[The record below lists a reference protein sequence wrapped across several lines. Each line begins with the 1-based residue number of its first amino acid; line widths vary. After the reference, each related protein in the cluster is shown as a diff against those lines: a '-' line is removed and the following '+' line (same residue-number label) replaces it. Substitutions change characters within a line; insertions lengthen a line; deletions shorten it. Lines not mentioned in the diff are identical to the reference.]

1 MDKLTGI
8 SIFEGIVVAKAYMRK
23 KKKEVIKLYKVHPAM
38 IEDEMKRFQQALN
51 DTKQEI
57 KALIESLTGKVN
69 QADIKILNSHLM
81 ILEDPLFLS
90 DITNK
95 IRVEMINVEKIVE
108 SVVQKYVGMFK
119 SLNDPA
125 FREKALDIEDVGEK
139 LIQNLQGLTGEKE
152 DIDNKILIA
161 KDIKPSDLL
170 RYHNEGINILG
181 VVTETGGETSHVAI
195 LAKTM
200 GIPTILGV
208 KGLQT
213 LKFDEEKEIILD
225 SRKGKEIAVFEAT
238 EYVRQWY
245 AKEKAE
251 FEKEKGD
258 MLSLIDQL
266 AYTKDGERIRLAANI
281 GGENDINDIKNY
293 NTDGIGLLRTEFL
306 YMESEYFPSEAEQ
319 ERVYRKIAA
328 AVKPGD
334 SVIIRTLDIGADKKL
349 SYFDMPDEENPALGL
364 RAIRLCLKRKDIFKT
379 QLRAILKA
387 SAAGNI
393 KVMYPMISGIEELNE
408 ANKVMEEVKKE
419 LEKEGIPYDTSME
432 VGIMI
437 EVPSAAILADILI
450 EKVDFFSIGTN
461 DLTQYV
467 LAADRLSEEVS
478 YIYDNFHPAV
488 LRMISNIA
496 EAAINAGK
504 KVSVCGEMGGDTTA
518 IMAFLSFGIK
528 DLSMLSSL
536 IPKVKKIVSTIEI
549 KKLKE
554 LKVKILNCKKTSEV
568 KELLNDY
575 LLGVI

>member
-8 SIFEGIVVAKAYMRK
+8 SIFEGIVVAKAYMRR

-38 IEDEMKRFQQALN
+38 IDDEMKRFQQAISE
-51 DTKQEI
+51 TKQEI

-95 IRVEMINVEKIVE
+95 IRVEMINAEKIVE

-139 LIQNLQGLTGEKE
+139 LIQNLQGLTGERE

-170 RYHNEGINILG
+170 RYHNEGVNILG

-213 LKFDEEKEIILD
+213 LKFDEEKDIILD
-225 SRKGKEIAVFEAT
+225 SRKGKEIVVFEAT

>member
-8 SIFEGIVVAKAYMRK
+8 SIFEGIVVAKAYMRR
-23 KKKEVIKLYKVHPAM
+23 KKKEIIKLYKVHPAM
-38 IEDEMKRFQQALN
+38 IDDEMKRFQEALS

-57 KALIESLTGKVN
+57 KSLIESLTGKVN
-69 QADIKILNSHLM
+69 QTDIKILNSHLM

-95 IRVEMINVEKIVE
+95 IRIEMINAEKIVE
-108 SVVQKYVGMFK
+108 TVVQKYVGMFK

-125 FREKALDIEDVGEK
+125 FREKAIDIEDVGEK

-161 KDIKPSDLL
+161 KDLKPSDLL
-170 RYHNEGINILG
+170 RYHNDGISILG
-181 VVTETGGETSHVAI
+181 IVTETGGETSHVAI

-208 KGLQT
+208 KNLQN
-213 LKFDEEKEIILD
+213 LKFDELQEVILD
-225 SRKGKEIAVFEAT
+225 SRKGKEIVVFEAT
-238 EYVRQWY
+238 DYVRQWY
-245 AKEKAE
+245 SKEKDE

-258 MLSLIDQL
+258 MLSLIDKP
-266 AYTKDGERIRLAANI
+266 AFTKDGVRIKLASNA
-281 GGENDINDIKNY
+281 GGESDIADIKHY

-306 YMESEYFPSEAEQ
+306 YMESEYFPTEAEQ
-319 ERVYRKIAA
+319 EKAYRKMAE
-328 AVKPGD
+328 AVNPGD
-334 SVIIRTLDIGADKKL
+334 YVIIRTLDIGADKKL

-364 RAIRLCLKRKDIFKT
+364 RAVRLCLKRKDIFKT
-379 QLRAILKA
+379 QLRAILRA
-387 SAAGNI
+387 SIAGNI
-393 KVMYPMISGIEELNE
+393 KVMYPMISGVEELNE
-408 ANKVMEEVKKE
+408 ANRVLEEVKKE
-419 LEKEGIPYDTSME
+419 LEKEGIPYNNAME

-461 DLTQYV
+461 DLTQYI

-488 LRMISNIA
+488 LRMINNIA
-496 EAAINAGK
+496 EVAIRAGK

-518 IMAFLSFGIK
+518 VIAFLSFGIK

-536 IPKVKKIVSTIEI
+536 IPKVKKLLTTVDME
-549 KKLKE
+549 KLKDIKE
-554 LKVKILNCKKTSEV
+554 KLLKCKKTSEV
-568 KELLNDY
+568 KEILNDY